1 MIVMTQSSCTR
12 WVSVFINVSSGVT
25 QVSHGMIFQSC
36 SEVSDGMIL
45 QSSLDVSCGIIFR
58 CSSEGSCGIDRDIFF
73 CIFFN
78 ASAEFAA
85 VETEDKEEGLRGEQ
99 ETAAGG

>member
-1 MIVMTQSSCTR
+1 MGSIVIFF
-12 WVSVFINVSSGVT
+12 SVF
-25 QVSHGMIFQSC
+25 
-36 SEVSDGMIL
+36 
-45 QSSLDVSCGIIFR
+45 
-58 CSSEGSCGIDRDIFF
+58 FF
-73 CIFFN
+73 FD

>member
-1 MIVMTQSSCTR
+1 MMTQSSCTR

-25 QVSHGMIFQSC
+25 QVS
-36 SEVSDGMIL
+36 DGMIL
-45 QSSLDVSCGIIFR
+45 QSSSDVSCGMIFR
-58 CSSEGSCGIDRDIFF
+58 CSSEGSCGIDRDLFF
-73 CIFFN
+73 CFFFFD